1 MLLFREVSS
10 SRRLLYSVQRSSSA
24 HIFLQLLSL
33 IVCWRGMILGWGG
46 DAGGSKGDLLCVEVP
61 VVVELS
67 SMGGSEFSESDSES
81 DSLVELAGGMVS

>member
-1 MLLFREVSS
+1 M
-10 SRRLLYSVQRSSSA
+10 
-24 HIFLQLLSL
+24 
-33 IVCWRGMILGWGG
+33 GG
-46 DAGGSKGDLLCVEVP
+46 DAGGGEGDPLCVEVP

>member
-1 MLLFREVSS
+1 MVVFCDYLPPIAV
-10 SRRLLYSVQRSSSA
+10 V
-24 HIFLQLLSL
+24 
-33 IVCWRGMILGWGG
+33 VCVLEGHDSGMGG
-46 DAGGSKGDLLCVEVP
+46 DAGGGEGDPLCVEVP